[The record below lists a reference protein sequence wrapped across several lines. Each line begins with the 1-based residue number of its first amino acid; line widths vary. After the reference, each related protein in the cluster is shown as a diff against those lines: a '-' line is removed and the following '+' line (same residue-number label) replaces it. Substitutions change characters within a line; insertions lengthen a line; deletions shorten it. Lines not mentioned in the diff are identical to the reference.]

1 MSPHRVQALADGVFA
16 IAMTVLVLGIQVPE
30 GGGAADL
37 RARLWALG
45 PRLASYVLSFVML
58 GVLWIGHHYQF
69 HYIRRTDRALLW
81 LNLVFLLAITFLP
94 FSTGVLGNYFRE
106 PLAVVLY
113 GSTVVLAGICLLLHW
128 IYASHDGRFVP
139 PGLDSGLV
147 RLLRLRIIVGLALS
161 VIAIGLGAVDTRLS
175 LVVFLAIPVVYFIR
189 SRVDRHLTDLHP
201 GGS

>member
-1 MSPHRVQALADGVFA
+1 MDEGSVKGMSAQRVQALADGVFA

-30 GGGAADL
+30 GGGGADL

-94 FSTGVLGNYFRE
+94 FSTG
-106 PLAVVLY
+106 
-113 GSTVVLAGICLLLHW
+113 VLAGICLLLHW